1 MAGERARL
9 WPAALGRTLVRQIQD
24 LSYASPLHQARLDR
38 PRAVGLGASPRDAR
52 PIDPVRGRA
61 LMTGRFIL
69 GGETLE
75 VGVGGDPWNRPS
87 PSRAFAERLHR
98 FDWVGDLVALG
109 EDGAREAL
117 RLTLD
122 WKRVFGRWNGF
133 SWRSDLLE
141 RRVFNLA
148 CAAETLTVQ
157 ASDWEKD
164 QVALTLA
171 RQARHLLGLADDPP
185 RAAERLT
192 ACAVAGVALTGSVG
206 QALLAKALPRLNR
219 VLAQA
224 VLADGGHATRS
235 PQAGLELLFDLL
247 ALDDGLTQSGHP
259 PVERISRAIDQLTA
273 GVRFFTLPDGR
284 LAQVQGGEAA
294 TPSRIAA
301 ALAHDAGSAR
311 ATPLRDAPFS
321 GYQRLAAQGPAGA
334 ALTLLADS
342 GALAEGAWSV
352 AACAHTGAIELTCGR
367 DRLIGNCGWSP
378 LAHGHDSLRLSEGA
392 STVCLGAA
400 GPGAVLKGY
409 LARALGPRL
418 VGAPESVSS
427 QRRETE
433 TGVWLEISHGGW
445 VPTTGLVHERRL
457 YLDKVQGELRG
468 EDRFAPEPKA
478 RAQPVDVAIRF
489 HLAPH
494 VRALVSR
501 DQRSVLLRGPSS
513 QGWWLRHDAS
523 EVAIE
528 PSVRFKDGVPEPSS
542 QIVLRGRLRA
552 DHGGRVRWKL
562 AVATEPTT
570 EKTPLEASAPG

>member
-1 MAGERARL
+1 MAGDRARL
-9 WPAALGRTLVRQIQD
+9 WPPALGRTLVRQVQA
-24 LSYASPLHQARLDR
+24 LSHASPLHRMRLDQPR
-38 PRAVGLGASPRDAR
+38 PEGLGASPRDVR
-52 PIDPVRGRA
+52 PIDPARGRA
-61 LMTGRFIL
+61 LMAGSFAL
-69 GGETLE
+69 AGETLD
-75 VGVGGDPWNRPS
+75 VGAGGDPWNRPS
-87 PSRAFAERLHR
+87 PSQAFAERLHR
-98 FDWVGDLVALG
+98 FDWIGDLVALG
-109 EDGAREAL
+109 EEGAREAL

-122 WKRVFGRWNGF
+122 WRRGFGRWNGF
-133 SWRSDLLE
+133 AWRADILE

-157 ASDWEKD
+157 ASDWERD

-185 RAAERLT
+185 RAAERLA
-192 ACAVAGVALTGSVG
+192 ACALAGVVLSGAAGK
-206 QALLAKALPRLNR
+206 ALLAKALPRLSR
-219 VLAQA
+219 ALAVA

-247 ALDDGLTQSGHP
+247 ALDDGLAQSSHP
-259 PVERISRAIDQLTA
+259 PVERITRAIDQLTA

-284 LAQVQGGEAA
+284 LAQAQGGEAA

-342 GALAEGAWSV
+342 GPPASGAWSL

-378 LAHGHDSLRLSEGA
+378 LAHGREALRLSEGA

-400 GPGAVLKGY
+400 GPAAVLKGY

-418 VGAPESVSS
+418 VGAPETVSS

-457 YLDKVQGELRG
+457 YLDKAQGELRG
-468 EDRFAPEPKA
+468 EDRFAPEPAA
-478 RAQPVDVAIRF
+478 RAQPVNVAIRF
-489 HLAPH
+489 HLAPN

-513 QGWWLRHDAS
+513 LGWWLRHDAS

-528 PSVRFKDGVPEPSS
+528 PSVRFKDGVAQPSS

-562 AVATEPTT
+562 AAAVEPPP
-570 EKTPLEASAPG
+570 EKTAAEAPAPG